1 MNFSITAVSVGVAV
15 AAMVIVTL
23 AVSAGIRRSPSTAT
37 YKATK
42 GSVLFVVS
50 TRRWQRVLIRTIGI
64 VVLVLGAVITLVA
77 ATRPTSPPAMGI
89 AGTAMIVGGILFVLL
104 AKGMYRLRL
113 EVTPDTIWS
122 FPMIAA
128 PREIPLVEITALAP
142 HITSNYG
149 GILGKTGSKTRFY
162 ATRIMLGYPQLIQH
176 LRQYRPDLTIP
187 DASRPLQ
194 EA

>member
-1 MNFSITAVSVGVAV
+1 MNFSTTAVSVGVAV

-42 GSVLFVVS
+42 GNVLFVVS
-50 TRRWQRVLIRTIGI
+50 TRRWQRVLIRSVGIMAIAIG
-64 VVLVLGAVITLVA
+64 VLFLLVF
-77 ATRPTSPPAMGI
+77 ATRPGSDTGMAI
-89 AGTAMIVGGILFVLL
+89 AGAVAIPAGVLLVLL
-104 AKGMYRLRL
+104 AKGMRRLRL

-128 PREIPLVEITALAP
+128 PREIPLAELTALAP

-162 ATRIMLGYPQLIQH
+162 ATGIMLGYPQLIEYF
-176 LRQYRPDLTIP
+176 RQYRPDLPIP
-187 DASRPLQ
+187 EAARPLQ
-194 EA
+194 ER

>member
-1 MNFSITAVSVGVAV
+1 MNFSTTAVSVGVAV

-37 YKATK
+37 YKATMAN
-42 GSVLFVVS
+42 VLFVVS
-50 TRRWQRVLIRTIGI
+50 TRRWQRVLIRTVGI
-64 VVLVLGAVITLVA
+64 AVVALGAVIALVA
-77 ATRPTSPPAMGI
+77 FTRPASPPAMRI
-89 AGTAMIVGGILFVLL
+89 AGVATVVGGILLILL
-104 AKGMYRLRL
+104 AKGMHRLRL

-128 PREIPLVEITALAP
+128 PREIPLAELTALAP

-162 ATRIMLGYPQLIQH
+162 ATGIMLGYPQLIEYF
-176 LRQYRPDLTIP
+176 RQYRPDLPIP
-187 DASRPLQ
+187 EAARPLQ
-194 EA
+194 ER